1 MVLFHMKNRVCVI
14 YYAHDRGNI
23 ALACKRI
30 YTSVTAKELGL
41 NNNSSTDTYNKI
53 NKLPANDII
62 DKNVKDLNI
71 KFGIYK
77 IPIGFDCLTC
87 IRCLRC
93 IKPY

>member
-1 MVLFHMKNRVCVI
+1 MKNRVCVI
-14 YYAHDRGNI
+14 YSAHDCGNI
-23 ALACKRI
+23 TLACKRI
-30 YTSVTAKELGL
+30 HTSVTAKELGL